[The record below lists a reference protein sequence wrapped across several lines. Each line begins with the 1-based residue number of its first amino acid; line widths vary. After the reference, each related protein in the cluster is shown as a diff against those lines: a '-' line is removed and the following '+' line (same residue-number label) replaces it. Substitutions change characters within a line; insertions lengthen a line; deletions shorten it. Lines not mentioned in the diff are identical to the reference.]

1 MMTFFARHPFRL
13 TGWMVLLITMLGLL
27 AVPGSTR
34 ADRND
39 YRMGAQWQVSEQ
51 DWTGVWT
58 RRGNSNTFDGQ
69 WRAPGR
75 PDVQGVLEMNI
86 DDRNVRIRRTD
97 RFTNQRCEYRGQ
109 ISRDGRSAQGWVS
122 CNNGPRLNWD
132 ATIFQ
137 VGEYRGNENV
147 GPAPR
152 WNYERREGPIVPKYN
167 GGFERWRFDMT
178 GIWSCNDGGTYYV
191 RQLGNN
197 VWWYGESSNGQ
208 WSNIFHGAL
217 DGDWLEGLW
226 LDVPKGRD
234 RDNGAMRLHIDSI
247 NEFHRD
253 SKSGDDFGGSQWRR
267 IR

>member
-1 MMTFFARHPFRL
+1 MTRSARKHLGLTPWMFPAFF
-13 TGWMVLLITMLGLL
+13 VLGLL
-27 AVPGSTR
+27 IIPQGVR

-39 YRMGAQWQVSEQ
+39 YRLGARWQVSEQ
-51 DWTGVWT
+51 DGSGVWI
-58 RRGNSNTFDGQ
+58 RRGNSNVFDGQ
-69 WRAPGR
+69 WSLPGQ
-75 PDVQGVLEMNI
+75 PDIQGVLEMNI

-97 RFTNQRCEYRGQ
+97 NFTNLRCEYRGQ

-122 CNNGPRLNWD
+122 CNNGPRMNWN

-137 VGEYRGNENV
+137 AGEYQGSGGF
-147 GPAPR
+147 GPPPSR
-152 WNYERREGPIVPKYN
+152 NYERREGPIVPKYN
-167 GGFERWRFDMT
+167 GGFQRWRFDMT
-178 GIWSCNDGGTYYV
+178 GVWSCNDGGTYYI

-197 VWWYGESSNGQ
+197 LWWYGESSNGQ

-247 NEFHRD
+247 NEFHRE